1 MKKQLLFVILIIL
14 LINSN
19 QNFAQNKLDKSKKEL
34 NSGSS
39 GKNQSSTSYSS
50 SSGSSKSKSSSGD
63 NIIGRAIADIF
74 LYATFGIF
82 KYGIIGDYKNENHL
96 FSNLTPYPYYNKES
110 GNFENSDTVSVSKN
124 KSRFEIE
131 TNFVYENNNLYGNHL
146 KAKIRPFQYFYLQSD
161 FHQLF
166 EFDKID
172 NTNNRL
178 SLFQFNIGYDR
189 IRFEKFNFGW
199 TLGAT
204 YVGNEVK
211 KTGFAYGLNAEYFMG
226 NRISFLGSGK
236 WSRIN
241 GFPVNTF
248 ELQSKFHRKNYF
260 FSLGFEH
267 MKIATPNYNFI
278 TIGGGIYF

>member
-1 MKKQLLFVILIIL
+1 MRKLSLLLVILI
-14 LINSN
+14 SCST
-19 QNFAQNKLDKSKKEL
+19 FGQNKLDKSKNEL

-39 GKNQSSTSYSS
+39 KKNQSSSYSSS

-63 NIIGRAIADIF
+63 NIIGKAIADIF
-74 LYATFGIF
+74 IYTTFGVF
-82 KYGIIGDYKNENHL
+82 KYGVIGDYKNEDHL
-96 FSNLTPYPYYNKES
+96 YSNLTPYPFYNGKS
-110 GNFENSDTVSVSKN
+110 GNFENMDTISISKN
-124 KSRFEIE
+124 KARLDLENS
-131 TNFVYENNNLYGNHL
+131 FVYSDNNLFGNHF
-146 KAKIRPFQYFYLQSD
+146 KAKIRPFQYFYFQTD

-166 EFDKID
+166 EFNEID

-178 SLFQFNIGYDR
+178 SLFQFNLNYDR

-199 TLGAT
+199 NLGAT

-211 KTGFAYGLNAEYFMG
+211 KAGFAYGLNAEYFMG
-226 NRISFLGSGK
+226 NHISFLGSAK

-241 GFPVNTF
+241 SLPVNAF

-267 MKIATPNYNFI
+267 LKIATPTYNFVAL
-278 TIGGGIYF
+278 GGGIYF

>member
-1 MKKQLLFVILIIL
+1 MKKLFLLLVILI
-14 LINSN
+14 SCST
-19 QNFAQNKLDKSKKEL
+19 FGQNKLDKSKNEL

-39 GKNQSSTSYSS
+39 KRNQSSSSYSS

-63 NIIGRAIADIF
+63 NIIGKAIADLFI
-74 LYATFGIF
+74 YTTFGVL
-82 KYGIIGDYKNENHL
+82 KYGVIGDYKNENHL
-96 FSNLTPYPYYNKES
+96 YSNVTPYPFYNGKS
-110 GNFENSDTVSVSKN
+110 GNFENMDTISISKN
-124 KSRFEIE
+124 KARLDLENS
-131 TNFVYENNNLYGNHL
+131 FVYSDNNLFGNHF
-146 KAKIRPFQYFYLQSD
+146 KAKIRPFQYFYFQTD

-166 EFDKID
+166 EFNKID

-178 SLFQFNIGYDR
+178 SLFQFNLNYDR

-199 TLGAT
+199 NLGAT

-211 KTGFAYGLNAEYFMG
+211 KAGLAYGLNAEYFMG
-226 NRISFLGSGK
+226 NHISFLGSAK

-241 GFPVNTF
+241 TLPVNSF

-267 MKIATPNYNFI
+267 LKIATQTYNFI
-278 TIGGGIYF
+278 ALGGGIYF